1 MKSFI
6 VIGCGRFGSSV
17 AKNLYELENE
27 VMVVDKSEELINDI
41 ADDVTYSVVADVS
54 DEKSLKSLGL
64 GNFDIAIIAIGSDL
78 EASVIATLAAKE
90 LGVPYIIAKANSE
103 MHSRILERIGADKV
117 VYPEQDMGLKIA
129 HSLNSTNVIDFIE
142 FSPEYNMVELKA
154 LRKWEGKSLGELALP
169 DKYSITVIAIRR
181 GEEIRLVPKSND
193 IILKEDILV
202 VIGHTRD
209 VDELEKQLSK
219 GK

>member
-41 ADDVTYSVVADVS
+41 ADEVTYSVVADVS

-129 HSLNSTNVIDFIE
+129 HSLNSTNIIDFIE
-142 FSPEYNMVELKA
+142 FSPEYNMVELKV
-154 LRKWEGKSLGELALP
+154 LKKWEGKSLGDLALP
-169 DKYSITVIAIRR
+169 DRYSITVIAIRR
-181 GEEIRLVPKSND
+181 GEEIKLVPKSND
-193 IILKEDILV
+193 IILREDILV